1 MIYIIRNNY
10 GILGVYSS
18 EDLAI
23 KAMSTEH
30 PDYIF
35 VNNGR
40 YRNKNASP
48 NDNNEFILLE
58 KHEVK

>member
-1 MIYIIRNNY
+1 MVYILRNNF

-30 PDYIF
+30 PDYILIGH
-35 VNNGR
+35 GR
-40 YRNKNASP
+40 YRNKNALP
-48 NDNNEFILLE
+48 NDTNEFILLE
-58 KHEVK
+58 KHEIK